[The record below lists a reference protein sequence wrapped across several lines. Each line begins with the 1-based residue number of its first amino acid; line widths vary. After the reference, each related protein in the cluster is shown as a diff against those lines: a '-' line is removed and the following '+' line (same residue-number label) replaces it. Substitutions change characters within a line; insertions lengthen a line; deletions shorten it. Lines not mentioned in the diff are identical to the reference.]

1 MHVFFA
7 LKGSKLFI
15 IICSLL
21 ICFFFE
27 ISFTFSTGLHVHVG
41 VRDKVLLLKPD
52 RHGKW
57 QRVSCYEKSR
67 CDACCTFHNGSLTD
81 VI

>member
-1 MHVFFA
+1 MF
-7 LKGSKLFI
+7 
-15 IICSLL
+15 SLL
-21 ICFFFE
+21 LKDLNFSLLFVHCLLVSFE